1 MFLYL
6 AMLIVVSH
14 FIWPIGQA
22 VKTPP
27 SQGGIMGSIPVWVTK
42 TIKLRVLTVTTNS
55 GDTLY
60 LYLTL

>member
-1 MFLYL
+1 M
-6 AMLIVVSH
+6 
-14 FIWPIGQA
+14 WPLGQA

-42 TIKLRVLTVTTNS
+42 TLKLRVLTVTTNS